1 MKKSEKMDIGI
12 IIALFLIIVTA
23 FLFSPLGLGGGVLYM
38 PILHYL
44 VGWDIPLSVLGSL
57 MLILSVSL
65 GSRMAHMKG
74 GYAIIEIGKSGVMPA
89 ILGAIFGTLSSYF
102 LIIFLGD
109 FTIKIAASGL
119 LIWVI
124 IKTIRQLRGE
134 NALGDDDGISPEKIT
149 KETLNRYR
157 FLCFFGGM
165 TSGALGMGSG
175 MLLVTFHRT
184 LFSWKP
190 HYAAG
195 TSAHIVMLMVPV
207 GIISHLVIDGTG
219 GALWGK
225 LGYSIFII
233 AIAMPIISWLG
244 SRAAIKLIPQRLL
257 TYPFLLAVIGSLIRY
272 AIDIAGII

>member
-1 MKKSEKMDIGI
+1 MEIEI
-12 IIALFLIIVTA
+12 VLALFLIIVTA

-44 VGWDIPLSVLGSL
+44 VGWEISLSVLGSL
-57 MLILSVSL
+57 MLILFVSL

-74 GYAIIEIGKSGVMPA
+74 GYAIIEIGKSGVLPA
-89 ILGAIFGTLSSYF
+89 ILGAIFGTLVSYF

-124 IKTIRQLRGE
+124 IKTIRQLKGE
-134 NALGDDDGISPEKIT
+134 NTSGDNEGIAPEKIT
-149 KETLNRYR
+149 KEILNKYR
-157 FLCFFGGM
+157 ILCFFGGM

-184 LFSWKP
+184 LFSWRP

-207 GIISHLVIDGTG
+207 GIISHLIIDGTG
-219 GALWGK
+219 RYLLDE
-225 LGYSIFII
+225 LGGSILII

-244 SRAAIKLIPQRLL
+244 SRTAIKLIPQRLL
-257 TYPFLLAVIGSLIRY
+257 TYPFLLAVIGSLMRY
-272 AIDIAGII
+272 VIDIAGII